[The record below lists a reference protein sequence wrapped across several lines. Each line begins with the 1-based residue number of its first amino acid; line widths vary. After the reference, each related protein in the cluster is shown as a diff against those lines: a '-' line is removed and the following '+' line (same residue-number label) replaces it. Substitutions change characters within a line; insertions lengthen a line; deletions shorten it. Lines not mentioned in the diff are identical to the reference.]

1 MRTAFS
7 LVGNGSF
14 LLLVI
19 TITFI
24 RQPHDYASGAHLE
37 KNSMIL
43 IQLTRLFFCFVS
55 WILFEPK
62 ILQAISS

>member
-7 LVGNGSF
+7 LIGNGSF

-24 RQPHDYASGAHLE
+24 RQPHDHASEAHLE
-37 KNSMIL
+37 KKLYDFDPTYQVIL
-43 IQLTRLFFCFVS
+43 LFRELD
-55 WILFEPK
+55 I
-62 ILQAISS
+62 I